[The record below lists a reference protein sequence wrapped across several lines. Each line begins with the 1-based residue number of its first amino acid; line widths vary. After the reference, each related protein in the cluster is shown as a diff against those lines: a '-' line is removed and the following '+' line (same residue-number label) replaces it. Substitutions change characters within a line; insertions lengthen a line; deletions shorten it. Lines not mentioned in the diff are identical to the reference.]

1 MAHINLLPYREK
13 RKKEAQ
19 REFAVMVAG
28 SAIIVLAVVGAIHMN
43 YVRLLDNAKDRNQ
56 YMKDR
61 IKEVEKEIKEIET
74 LEAKKEALLARMR
87 IIQKLQSARP
97 EIVHLFYDA
106 AGTLPDGVFLT
117 KVTRKGEQ
125 IEVQGIAE
133 SNANVSEL
141 MRNLDSSDWMTK
153 SELIE
158 VIADK
163 REEGYAKFKLTV
175 RQERPVKSDDKNDA
189 GAVAA
194 PAKGEAAAAGG
205 AKK

>member
-28 SAIIVLAVVGAIHMN
+28 SAFIVLAVVGAIHMN
-43 YVRLLDNAKDRNQ
+43 YLRLIDNAKDRNQ
-56 YMKDR
+56 FMKDR
-61 IKEVEKEIKEIET
+61 IKEVEEQIKEIET
-74 LEAKKEALLARMR
+74 LEARKEALLARMR

-106 AGTLPDGVFLT
+106 ASTLPDGVFLSQ
-117 KVTRKGEQ
+117 VTRKGET
-125 IEVQGIAE
+125 IEVKGVAE

-141 MRNLDSSDWMTK
+141 MRNLESSDWMT
-153 SELIE
+153 SAELIE
-158 VIADK
+158 VVADQN
-163 REEGYAKFKLTV
+163 EEGYASFRLTV
-175 RQERPVKSDDKNDA
+175 RQERLGGNEKDE
-189 GAVAA
+189 AA
-194 PAKGEAAAAGG
+194 QAKGKKAKG